1 MTDMQIE
8 EVDPAEVAPAEGDD
22 PALRPDIDFLME
34 SIREF
39 GQKVPELLAR
49 SPEHNG
55 KYKYKTIDGG
65 GRRYCLYQ
73 LNWKMSAII
82 LDRLVSESELIE
94 LEFAHNAIRRS
105 MSLAEIAVKA
115 ERHIELNGC
124 TQKETA
130 SRLKC
135 SDTTISRALTV
146 TRRIPPEYRAD
157 AYRLGP
163 FFVSLISPLPTP
175 GAMGQAIAFAS
186 TPRADGKKPSRQQ
199 VTQFVDGLKGRKRP
213 KAAKVKRLKL
223 RVEDR
228 RFEVE
233 LKPGDSA
240 GTLIEAFKAAVGRL
254 QQHSKLSIEAV
265 AAELADKEPSAA

>member
-94 LEFAHNAIRRS
+94 LEFAHNAIRQHEPGR
-105 MSLAEIAVKA
+105 
-115 ERHIELNGC
+115 
-124 TQKETA
+124 
-130 SRLKC
+130 
-135 SDTTISRALTV
+135 D
-146 TRRIPPEYRAD
+146 RRQGGT
-157 AYRLGP
+157 AYR
-163 FFVSLISPLPTP
+163 PT
-175 GAMGQAIAFAS
+175 AA
-186 TPRADGKKPSRQQ
+186 RRK
-199 VTQFVDGLKGRKRP
+199 KRP
-213 KAAKVKRLKL
+213 LGRVDNSWVNLRRLGNQL
-223 RVEDR
+223 GGILEPFVL
-228 RFEVE
+228 V
-233 LKPGDSA
+233 
-240 GTLIEAFKAAVGRL
+240 II
-254 QQHSKLSIEAV
+254 LS
-265 AAELADKEPSAA
+265 